1 MPDNPKDLS
10 IYVHWPFCLAKCPYC
25 DFNSHVRDNMNETDM
40 AVASLKEIDHYAA
53 LIGRR
58 DVKSIFFGGGTP
70 SLMSASTVDGVLKQI
85 DKQFNISDNIEITL
99 EANPTSVEAAKFR
112 DFSAVGV
119 NRVSIGIQALNNQ
132 DLRALGR
139 EHDVDEAMGA
149 IEMSQ
154 KYFKRSNFDLIYA
167 RMGQVTSEWEAELKK
182 AIGMANGHLSLYQ
195 LTIEQGT
202 PFYGLWRQGKLIIPS
217 EDVSAEMYELTNTI
231 CADYGYPA
239 YEVSNYARKGEE
251 SRHNLTYWN
260 YGDYLGI
267 GAGAHGRITVDGEI
281 YATIQNKKPET
292 WLKNVTENGHATR
305 GNLVLKRTEMAEEM
319 IMMGLRLITGV
330 SGDAFKKKIGKPISH
345 FIEEDQVAS
354 LIAQGFFEPSYPDRL
369 QLSEKGRPLLNQI
382 LGQILV

>member
-1 MPDNPKDLS
+1 MSVNPKDLS

-25 DFNSHVRDNMNETDM
+25 DFNSHVRDNMNEKDM
-40 AVASLKEIDHYAA
+40 ARALLKEIDHYAA
-53 LIGRR
+53 LVGRL

-70 SLMSASTVDGVLKQI
+70 SLMSASTVDSVLKQI

-99 EANPTSVEAAKFR
+99 EANPTSVEAAKFK
-112 DFSAVGV
+112 DFSAAGV

-182 AIGMANGHLSLYQ
+182 AIEMANGHLSLYQ

-202 PFYGLWRQGKLIIPS
+202 PFYGQWRQGKLIIPR
-217 EDVSAEMYELTNTI
+217 EDVSAEMYELTNNI

-239 YEVSNYARKGEE
+239 YEVSNYARKGKE

-267 GAGAHGRITVDGEI
+267 GAGAHGRITVDGET
-281 YATIQNKKPET
+281 YATIQNKKPEI
-292 WLKNVTENGHATR
+292 WLKNVTEIGHATKE
-305 GNLVLKRTEMAEEM
+305 NVLLKRTEMAEEM
-319 IMMGLRLITGV
+319 IMMGLRLIGGV
-330 SGDAFKKKIGKPISH
+330 SGDAFKRKIGKPIGH
-345 FIEEDQVAS
+345 FIQEDQVVS
-354 LIAQGFFEPSYPDRL
+354 LIA
-369 QLSEKGRPLLNQI
+369 
-382 LGQILV
+382 